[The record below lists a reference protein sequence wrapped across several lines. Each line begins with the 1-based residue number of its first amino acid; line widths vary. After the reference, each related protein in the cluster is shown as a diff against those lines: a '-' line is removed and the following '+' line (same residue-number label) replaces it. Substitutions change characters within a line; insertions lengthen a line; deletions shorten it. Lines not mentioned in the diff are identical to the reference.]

1 MSVTLEPT
9 AETATGKSESRGR
22 RPAMAMK
29 VEAAGEPVSLCFYA
43 SIILFQSLFIHLSFI
58 LFDHPF

>member
-22 RPAMAMK
+22 RPAMAMEA
-29 VEAAGEPVSLCFYA
+29 EAAGETRK
-43 SIILFQSLFIHLSFI
+43 SLFLCIYYFILITFAHLSFI

>member
-1 MSVTLEPT
+1 MIVTLALA
-9 AETATGKSESRGR
+9 AEAAIGKSAARGR
-22 RPAMAMK
+22 RPAMAME